1 MNNLFTLVAKQQEH
15 FGIRYNGKPRHLSN
29 KEKLFYCNA
38 FNEEVT
44 EYFEAK
50 TLEDEYDALID
61 LLIFAGGALLRH
73 GFSPAGI
80 EEVVN
85 ANMKK
90 ELGPIQG
97 KREEFELDLK
107 KPEGWQA
114 PDLSRYL

>member
-1 MNNLFTLVAKQQEH
+1 MLFRLVAKQQEH
-15 FGIRYNGKPRHLSN
+15 FGIRYHGKPRYLSN
-29 KEKLFYCNA
+29 KEKLFYYNA
-38 FNEEVT
+38 FNEEAE
-44 EYFEAK
+44 EYFQAM
-50 TLEDEYDALID
+50 TIADEYDALID
-61 LLIFAGGALLRH
+61 LLIFASGALLRH

-90 ELGPIQG
+90 QLGPIKN
-97 KREEFELDLK
+97 KREEFELDLV